1 MHILVNRSKR
11 CLKSSSSLDVQREIK
26 RERERTKRNGKKK
39 KDEDRRRDIR
49 RKRDREMK
57 IPNVTFG
64 KTAHTQKR
72 RNSFSY

>member
-1 MHILVNRSKR
+1 MFEE
-11 CLKSSSSLDVQREIK
+11 LKLIRRTERDK
-26 RERERTKRNGKKK
+26 ERERTKRNGKKK

>member
-1 MHILVNRSKR
+1 MFEE
-11 CLKSSSSLDVQREIK
+11 LKLIRRTERDKE
-26 RERERTKRNGKKK
+26 REREDEKEWKEKK